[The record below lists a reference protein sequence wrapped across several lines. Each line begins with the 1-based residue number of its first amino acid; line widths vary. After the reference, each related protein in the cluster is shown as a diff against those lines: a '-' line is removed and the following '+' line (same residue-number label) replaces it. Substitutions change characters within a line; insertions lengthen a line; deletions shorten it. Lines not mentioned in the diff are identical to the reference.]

1 MLNLDTHILL
11 FALDGSLTPAERK
24 LLASEPWG
32 ISAIVLWEVAKLAQ
46 LGRIAIDVRSTE
58 FVRIFARV
66 QVWPLD
72 LAVCEKSVQFH
83 YERVLRPADRQHE
96 PWAERV
102 RGQLFAGLEALE
114 REINAGKGWLFEDRM
129 LLPDITL
136 ATAFAFTQGYLS
148 DIVDKTRFGA
158 IASLSA
164 RAEDS
169 REFRAAP
176 PEDGAIALS
185 SAR

>member
-46 LGRIAIDVRSTE
+46 LGRIAIDVRSTG

-72 LAVCEKSVQFH
+72 LAVCEKSTELDFDSD
-83 YERVLRPADRQHE
+83 PADELIAATSIVH
-96 PWAERV
+96 RV
-102 RGQLFAGLEALE
+102 PLVTR
-114 REINAGKGWLFEDRM
+114 DRKIRKSK
-129 LLPDITL
+129 LVP
-136 ATAFAFTQGYLS
+136 
-148 DIVDKTRFGA
+148 
-158 IASLSA
+158 IA
-164 RAEDS
+164 RC
-169 REFRAAP
+169 
-176 PEDGAIALS
+176 
-185 SAR
+185 